1 MQVVSKIKESQ
12 VVRIILEDG
21 RKDSINLQGR
31 GRATLPAGAMLD
43 PNHEHR
49 LKVTVIGMPTASIG
63 S

>member
-12 VVRIILEDG
+12 VVHIILEDG
-21 RKDSINLQGR
+21 RKDSISLQGR
-31 GRATLPAGAMLD
+31 GRATLPAGSMLD

-49 LKVTVIGMPTASIG
+49 LKVTVIGKPTASTV